1 MGNCES
7 TNKTNQN
14 QQYNSKELNPVQ
26 GNSQR
31 NPLNTINKSGY
42 ESSKIKENYDGDTAK
57 VPVNDI
63 PKIIKSIC
71 KVIYKEN
78 NILFQGTGFFM
89 LINDIKYLITNY
101 HNIKENLISQIINI
115 EIFNNHKISMKLDI
129 NNRHIQFFKNI
140 DITIIEIKESDD
152 IIKDIDFLNYDLNYI
167 GGYEQYKNMDIF
179 TLEYSKDEIDVI
191 TGKIKDI
198 LNDFEFKHNIHTEQA
213 SSGSPIILSNSLKVI
228 GIHKEGDRDAP
239 INYGSFIGEIF
250 KEYKYFKNIQN
261 IDINNNYIIGEIYI
275 SKDNIGVDIR
285 IINSY
290 EEYYREINI
299 KDIKEEYKNENEIKE
314 CIIEINGKN
323 YPFSY
328 FHKFE
333 KEGKHQIKYTFK
345 KLLTNCG
352 CMFSHCLSLINLNLS
367 KFNTQNVT
375 NMNSMFSHCS
385 SLNALNLSNF
395 NTQNVI
401 DMFGMFYKCSS
412 LINLNLSNFNTKI
425 VIDMSWM
432 FKDCSSLKNLNLSN
446 FNTQNVTNMSGMFSN
461 CSSLIKLTLSNFNTK
476 IVIDM
481 SWMFFGCISLNDLN
495 LSNFNTQNV
504 TNMSFMFSHCSS
516 LKVLNL
522 SNFNTQNVNNM
533 CEMFSFTSSLKDL
546 NLSTFSTQNVT
557 DMSGMFL
564 NCNSLR
570 KNCVITYE
578 SKILKE
584 LK

>member
-7 TNKTNQN
+7 TNKTNQKE
-14 QQYNSKELNPVQ
+14 QYDSKELNPVQ

-31 NPLNTINKSGY
+31 NPLNIINKSDY
-42 ESSKIKENYDGDTAK
+42 ESSKIKENYDRDTAK
-57 VPVNDI
+57 VPVNDTV
-63 PKIIKSIC
+63 KIIKSIC

-78 NILFQGTGFFM
+78 NVLFQVTGFFM
-89 LINDIKYLITNY
+89 LINNIKYLITNY
-101 HNIKENLISQIINI
+101 HNIKENLINQIINI
-115 EIFNNHKISMKLDI
+115 EIFNKNKISMKLDI

-250 KEYKYFKNIQN
+250 KEYKYFKNMQN

-275 SKDNIGVDIR
+275 SKDNIGEDIR

-314 CIIEINGKN
+314 CIIEINGKK

-345 KLLTNCG
+345 KLLTNCS
-352 CMFSHCLSLINLNLS
+352 CMFSHCSSLINLNLS
-367 KFNTQNVT
+367 NFNTQNVT

-385 SLNALNLSNF
+385 SLKDLNLSNF
-395 NTQNVI
+395 NTQN
-401 DMFGMFYKCSS
+401 
-412 LINLNLSNFNTKI
+412 
-425 VIDMSWM
+425 
-432 FKDCSSLKNLNLSN
+432 
-446 FNTQNVTNMSGMFSN
+446 
-461 CSSLIKLTLSNFNTK
+461 
-476 IVIDM
+476 VIDM

-533 CEMFSFTSSLKDL
+533 CEMFSFSSTLKDL

-578 SKILKE
+578 SKILNE